1 MDKMKAGDRAEAARR
16 QAEHDDYLAF
26 RASWHN
32 RKLATGVV
40 GLTCTGVRM
49 HPPGDP
55 ENGTV
60 VTFSEDEGQAVAKAV
75 EKLLRARLRAEAKP
89 VDDDTTDGAE
99 PLDDAG
105 VN

>member
-1 MDKMKAGDRAEAARR
+1 
-16 QAEHDDYLAF
+16 
-26 RASWHN
+26 
-32 RKLATGVV
+32 
-40 GLTCTGVRM
+40 M